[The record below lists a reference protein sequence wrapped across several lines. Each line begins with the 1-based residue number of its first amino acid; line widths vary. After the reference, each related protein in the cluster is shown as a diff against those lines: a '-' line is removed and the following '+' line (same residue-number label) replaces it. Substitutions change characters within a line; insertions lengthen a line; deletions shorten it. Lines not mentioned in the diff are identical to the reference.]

1 MFKETS
7 VRMFMGGEFS
17 ITDMLESTPE
27 LADLFQSWADEV
39 KGWGDEELSE
49 VEIVKGRIVVTLKD
63 GKTG

>member
-1 MFKETS
+1 
-7 VRMFMGGEFS
+7 MGGEFS